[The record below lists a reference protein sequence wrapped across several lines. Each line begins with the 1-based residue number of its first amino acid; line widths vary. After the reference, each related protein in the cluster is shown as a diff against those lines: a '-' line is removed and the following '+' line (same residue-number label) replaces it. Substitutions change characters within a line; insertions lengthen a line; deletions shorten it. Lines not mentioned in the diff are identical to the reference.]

1 MSWGGDPTK
10 PVAAD
15 SGERLRPR
23 HSFAVWREEVR
34 LHSHPWT
41 ASDLEAA
48 DELRR
53 RAIEVDLERRLLS
66 EQRAVRA
73 RDDLIAVVSHDLK
86 NPLSAILM
94 QAELMLSQASSA
106 ARRACTLLRA
116 GAERIRRSATHM
128 KALIDDLLDLARI
141 EAQRFALHLQSVESR
156 VMVEEAL
163 LAASPLAEAKR
174 ITLAAELIDSP
185 RLEADPER
193 IFRVLSNLLGNA
205 IKFTPE
211 GGTITVRAERRG
223 DELLI
228 TVVDTGPGIA
238 ADAPPACVRA
248 LLEGPASEPG
258 RGGAGALY
266 RQRNRR
272 GARRTD
278 LGRVLDRRRQVDLH
292 SAPHTLSCDGQLACF
307 WRTFGGRKTA
317 NRGLT
322 TLPTAGNR

>member
-1 MSWGGDPTK
+1 MNWGGDPTK

-23 HSFAVWREEVR
+23 HSFALWREEVR

-48 DELRR
+48 DELQR

-73 RDDLIAVVSHDLK
+73 RDDLIAVVSHDLRS
-86 NPLSAILM
+86 PLSAILM
-94 QAELMLSQASSA
+94 QAELMLNRHAAGGEESA
-106 ARRACTLLRA
+106 TVLRG
-116 GAERIRRSATHM
+116 GAERIRRSAAHM

-156 VMVEEAL
+156 ALVEEAL

-238 ADAPPACVRA
+238 ADQLPHVFERYWKAQ
-248 LLEGPASEPG
+248 PASQVGAGLGLYIAKGIVEAHGG
-258 RGGAGALY
+258 RIWAESSAGGARL
-266 RQRNRR
+266 
-272 GARRTD
+272 
-278 LGRVLDRRRQVDLH
+278 
-292 SAPHTLSCDGQLACF
+292 
-307 WRTFGGRKTA
+307 TF
-317 NRGLT
+317 
-322 TLPTAGNR
+322 TLPLTR